1 MRKLASLLLI
11 ASIPFAWG
19 VIKEDRALA
28 LSPPTITDRQAA
40 TGESTFQ
47 VGSLGL
53 NIYFP
58 PDEYV
63 VSAHVTPSTRLMIV
77 PSQIP
82 ETLVRV
88 ERHKKQKIE
97 GAIDNPHTA
106 VLTVVTQKP
115 NSSQGRYTIR
125 LRLVRGSGAY
135 LIANVVRSTQQSATV
150 AATQTQTHLHDG
162 DRIISAANLARLN
175 GLLSVSDYD
184 KYRTVG
190 LWVKSG
196 KDLNDVLERHK
207 IPRAQLNNLINYLA
221 AEELKLKQP

>member
-1 MRKLASLLLI
+1 MKKLASLLLI
-11 ASIPFAWG
+11 ASITFTWG
-19 VIKEDRALA
+19 VVKEIPALA
-28 LSPPTITDRQAA
+28 LPSPTITDQQAA
-40 TGESTFQ
+40 TGESTFFI
-47 VGSLGL
+47 GSLGL

-63 VSAHVTPSTRLMIV
+63 VSAHVTPSTRLMLV
-77 PSQIP
+77 PSEIP

-97 GAIDNPHTA
+97 GAIDNAHTA

-115 NSSQGRYTIR
+115 DSSQGRYTIR

-135 LIANVVRSTQQSATV
+135 LIANVVRSTKQSASVKT
-150 AATQTQTHLHDG
+150 TQTLTHLHDG
-162 DRIISAANLARLN
+162 DRIISAANLARKN
-175 GLLSVSDYD
+175 GLLSLEDYD

-196 KDLNDVLERHK
+196 KDLNDVLKRHK
-207 IPRAQLNNLINYLA
+207 IPRAQLSNLLNYLA
-221 AEELKLKQP
+221 QQETKQ

>member
-1 MRKLASLLLI
+1 MRKLAGLLLI
-11 ASIPFAWG
+11 ASIPFAWEI
-19 VIKEDRALA
+19 IKEERALA

-58 PDEYV
+58 DDEYV
-63 VSAHVTPSTRLMIV
+63 VAAHITPSTRLMVV
-77 PSQIP
+77 PSKIP

-88 ERHKKQKIE
+88 ERHQKQDIE
-97 GAIDNPHTA
+97 GAIDNSYTA
-106 VLTVVTQKP
+106 VLTVVTQKS
-115 NSSQGRYTIR
+115 NSRQGRYTIR

-135 LIANVVRSTQQSATV
+135 LIANVVRSTQQSAAV

-175 GLLSVSDYD
+175 GLLSESDYD
-184 KYRTVG
+184 KYRSVG

-196 KDLNDVLERHK
+196 KNLSEALKRQDISFER
-207 IPRAQLNNLINYLA
+207 LNNLLSYLA
-221 AEELKLKQP
+221 SEEAKLKK

>member
-1 MRKLASLLLI
+1 MKKLASLLLI
-11 ASIPFAWG
+11 ASITFTWG
-19 VIKEDRALA
+19 VVKEIPALA
-28 LSPPTITDRQAA
+28 LPSPTITDQQAA
-40 TGESTFQ
+40 TGESTFLI
-47 VGSLGL
+47 GSLGL

-77 PSQIP
+77 PSEIP

-97 GAIDNPHTA
+97 GAIDNAHTA

-115 NSSQGRYTIR
+115 DSSQGRYTIR

-135 LIANVVRSTQQSATV
+135 LIANVVRSTQQTATV
-150 AATQTQTHLHDG
+150 AATQTLNHLHDG
-162 DRIISAANLARLN
+162 DRIISAANLARQN

-190 LWVKSG
+190 LWIKSG
-196 KDLNDVLERHK
+196 KDLSEVLERHK
-207 IPRAQLNNLINYLA
+207 IPRRQLTNLLNYLA
-221 AEELKLKQP
+221 QEEAKK

>member
-1 MRKLASLLLI
+1 MRKLAGLLLI
-11 ASIPFAWG
+11 ASIPLAWEI
-19 VIKEDRALA
+19 IKEERVLA

-58 PDEYV
+58 DNEYV
-63 VSAHVTPSTRLMIV
+63 VAAHVTPSTRLMVV
-77 PSQIP
+77 PSKIP

-88 ERHKKQKIE
+88 ERHQKQDIE
-97 GAIDNPHTA
+97 GAIDNSYTA

-115 NSSQGRYTIR
+115 DSSQGRYTIR

-135 LIANVVRSTQQSATV
+135 LIANVVRSTQQSASVKT
-150 AATQTQTHLHDG
+150 TQTLTHLHDG
-162 DRIISAANLARLN
+162 DRIISAANLARKN
-175 GLLSVSDYD
+175 GLLSLEDYD

-196 KDLNDVLERHK
+196 KDLNDVLKRHK
-207 IPRAQLNNLINYLA
+207 IPRAQLSNLLNYLA
-221 AEELKLKQP
+221 QQESKK

>member
-1 MRKLASLLLI
+1 MRKLAGLLLI

-19 VIKEDRALA
+19 VVKEVPALA
-28 LSPPTITDRQAA
+28 LSPPTITDQQAA
-40 TGESTFQ
+40 TGQSTFQ

-63 VSAHVTPSTRLMIV
+63 VAAHVTPTTRLMIV
-77 PSQIP
+77 PSEIP

-88 ERHKKQKIE
+88 ERHQKQKIE
-97 GAIDNPHTA
+97 GAIDNAYTA

-135 LIANVVRSTQQSATV
+135 LIANVVRSTQQTATV
-150 AATQTQTHLHDG
+150 AATQTLNHLHDG
-162 DRIISAANLARLN
+162 DRIISAANLARQN
-175 GLLSVSDYD
+175 GLLSLEDYD

-196 KDLNDVLERHK
+196 KDLNDVLKRHK
-207 IPRAQLNNLINYLA
+207 IPRAQLSNLLNYLA
-221 AEELKLKQP
+221 QEEAKK